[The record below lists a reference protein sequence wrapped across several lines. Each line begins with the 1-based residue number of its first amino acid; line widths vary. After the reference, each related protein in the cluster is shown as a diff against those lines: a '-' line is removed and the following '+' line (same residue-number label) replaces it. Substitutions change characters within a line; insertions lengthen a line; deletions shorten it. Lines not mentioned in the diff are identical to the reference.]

1 MTQSPWISIVLLGV
15 AITGYAWMMPKQGS
29 RDKGEEAFSGESAY
43 EQLLEDLEAEN
54 RELVDAV
61 AKFKREQDET
71 VDKLNR
77 RIVDM
82 EHQMKLWT
90 LQAQAAAAAQQAVA
104 PSSHASSFA
113 GTLEAAQTRSEER
126 AMPEQPAAPI
136 GAYAPAEAV
145 QAYDPDPEPEEEPP
159 VAPNSIRARYPD
171 LLALHEKGRSV
182 EQIAKALGMNKGEV
196 QLILQLVRR
205 EEEHHA

>member
-15 AITGYAWMMPKQGS
+15 AITGYAWMMPKQVS

-43 EQLLEDLEAEN
+43 ERLLEDLEAEN

-104 PSSHASSFA
+104 PLHAPSFA
-113 GTLEAAQTRSEER
+113 GTLEAAQSRAEER
-126 AMPEQPAAPI
+126 AMPEQPAAPE
-136 GAYAPAEAV
+136 EAV
-145 QAYDPDPEPEEEPP
+145 QAYEPEPEPEEEPP
-159 VAPNSIRARYPD
+159 AAPNSVRARYPD
-171 LLALHEKGRSV
+171 LIALHEKGRSV

>member
-1 MTQSPWISIVLLGV
+1 MTDSPWISIVLLGV

-29 RDKGEEAFSGESAY
+29 RDKGDEAFPGESAY

-90 LQAQAAAAAQQAVA
+90 LQAQAAAAAQHA
-104 PSSHASSFA
+104 PVPSPSHASFA
-113 GTLEAAQTRSEER
+113 GTLEAAQTRAEER

-136 GAYAPAEAV
+136 AAQAAPEAV
-145 QAYDPDPEPEEEPP
+145 RATEPEPEPP
-159 VAPNSIRARYPD
+159 FAPNSVRARYPD
-171 LLALHEKGRSV
+171 LIALHEKGRSV